1 MTFIAGILVSQRFNP
16 KDLNFFDVFIGISIF
31 SPLMF
36 AGFTWYDEAFALGY
50 FLPAI
55 WEKFRNREPLKIRLS
70 KVELLLLSYFLLEFL
85 NGILYL
91 YIRNN
96 EISVRKVRWL
106 VFLVIITLIIQYS
119 KSAHVSILK
128 IRLKHLITIITF
140 LIVYSG
146 WNLVTF
152 YSTGSSGN
160 AQFAQNPILGTST
173 AIWTNTA
180 FVTLQIYFF
189 LVVAFLVIYHVA
201 DLPIRIMAFVII
213 FLSMLSQGI
222 VLSRSGFLLGFA
234 SVFVY
239 GGFMLFKKKY
249 LVGLLTIS
257 IFISGVSIGLML
269 SGPGTLSKFAYDI
282 KTTLLIPTNLSETS
296 REEDRLKQYR
306 NIFSNESLPDA
317 GSTAP
322 DAGSTA
328 PDAGSTAPDAGSTA
342 PDAGSTAPDAG
353 SKDHGSGA
361 AAFHNKSVSEPNAL
375 RMIFG
380 YGLRNSGEVLADRAN
395 DLNSAKFSM
404 SLLPALFIEV
414 GILGL
419 ALLGIIVLIT
429 IRKALSNHGISGIMN
444 LLLVFGALGTTTIVN
459 NFDDL
464 VLWIIILIPISQIS
478 GRNTTT
484 SIKI

>member
-1 MTFIAGILVSQRFNP
+1 MLNHLPLLLATLMTFIAGILVSQRFNP

-128 IRLKHLITIITF
+128 IRAKHLITIITF

-146 WNLVTF
+146 WNLITF

-173 AIWTNTA
+173 AIWANTA

-201 DLPIRIMAFVII
+201 DLPKRIMAFVII

-234 SVFVY
+234 CVFFH

-249 LVGLLTIS
+249 LVSLLTIS

-269 SGPGTLSKFAYDI
+269 SGPRTLSKFADDI

-328 PDAGSTAPDAGSTA
+328 PDAGSE
-342 PDAGSTAPDAG
+342 
-353 SKDHGSGA
+353 DHGSGA
-361 AAFHNKSVSEPNAL
+361 AAFHNKSVSEPNTL

-429 IRKALSNHGISGIMN
+429 IRKALSTNGISRIMN
-444 LLLVFGALGTTTIVN
+444 LLLVFGALGTTAIVN

-478 GRNTTT
+478 ARNTTT
-484 SIKI
+484 SIKL